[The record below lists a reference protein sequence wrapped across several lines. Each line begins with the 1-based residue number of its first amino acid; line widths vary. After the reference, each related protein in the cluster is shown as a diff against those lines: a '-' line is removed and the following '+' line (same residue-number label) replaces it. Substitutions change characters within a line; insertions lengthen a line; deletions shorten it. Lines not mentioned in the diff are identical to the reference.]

1 MCSHS
6 THGVITDYVPGTIS
20 LAIFISLGAGVSSP
34 QMKRWGYLG
43 SSFCPLPHEVF
54 GKITS
59 HSYIFGF
66 KKNMKFRGISWDII
80 GIYNIYI
87 YVHAGFNGESDYRF
101 RSNHFHV
108 CSMWWLR
115 VIIRGVLEW
124 PLASYF
130 HIGLLEWITMF
141 YLINHI
147 CQVGFVPLK
156 WNLIR
161 VMFLSHTT
169 FHDILQTMLGYTSCL
184 VRMIDYIT
192 HYGELPSTNRRV
204 WGMIGVKMLVNY
216 SMNRWS

>member
-66 KKNMKFRGISWDII
+66 KKNMKFRDISWDII
-80 GIYNIYI
+80 GIYNIIYI

-101 RSNHFHV
+101 RSDHFHV
-108 CSMWWLR
+108 CGMWWLR

-141 YLINHI
+141 YLINHPSAYSI
-147 CQVGFVPLK
+147 FVK
-156 WNLIR
+156 WGL
-161 VMFLSHTT
+161 FLWNGIWSELCFSHTPHSMT
-169 FHDILQTMLGYTSCL
+169 YYKPYWVIQAASC
-184 VRMIDYIT
+184 
-192 HYGELPSTNRRV
+192 GWST
-204 WGMIGVKMLVNY
+204 I
-216 SMNRWS
+216 